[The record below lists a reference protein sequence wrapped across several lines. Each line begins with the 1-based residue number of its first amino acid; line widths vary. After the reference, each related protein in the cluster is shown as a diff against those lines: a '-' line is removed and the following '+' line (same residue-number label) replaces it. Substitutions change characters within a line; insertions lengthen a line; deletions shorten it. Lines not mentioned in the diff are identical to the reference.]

1 MEKIVVPGEMIWE
14 QEMRVPNTVVVD
26 GKTYATVLGMVRE
39 DRFIPLELVYRPKP
53 GDNLVGV
60 VTDVRHAG
68 YSVDVNLAH
77 GGFISSKF
85 SRVSFQQGD
94 LIFGRVKFA
103 DEVGNVDITDAK
115 RLPAGKLLNVPASK
129 VPRIIGKKSSMLNV
143 IRDGT
148 GCSTFVGNNG
158 YIWIGGKGNLQLALK
173 TIDFIIENAHK
184 HGLTDKVAE
193 YLNENGGNVTVPP
206 REEAAPAE
214 AAPAPVEEKAPE
226 PVKEAEEV
234 KPEEPVSGLDAPAEE
249 TPEPAKEPSTTDP
262 AKVSEGEPVME
273 PPRAEPP
280 EESDNPLMQGGSG
293 VPKKND
299 KIDVEEM

>member
-1 MEKIVVPGEMIWE
+1 MIWE
-14 QEMRVPNTVVVD
+14 QEMRVPNTVVVE

-53 GDNLVGV
+53 GDNVVGV

-68 YSVDVNLAH
+68 YSVDINLAH

-85 SRVSFQQGD
+85 TRVSFQQGD
-94 LIFGRVKFA
+94 LIFGRIKFA

-143 IRDGT
+143 VRDGT
-148 GCSTFVGNNG
+148 GCSIFVGNNG

-173 TIDFIIENAHK
+173 TIEFIIENAHK

-193 YLNENGGNVTVPP
+193 YLNEQGGNVTVPP
-206 REEAAPAE
+206 REEAPPAAPAE
-214 AAPAPVEEKAPE
+214 K
-226 PVKEAEEV
+226 AEEP
-234 KPEEPVSGLDAPAEE
+234 KAEEPVSGLDAPAEE
-249 TPEPAKEPSTTDP
+249 TPEPAKEPVTEDP

-280 EESDNPLMQGGSG
+280 EESDNPLMKGGAG
-293 VPKKND
+293 VPEKKD
-299 KIDVEEM
+299 KIDVEKM

>member
-1 MEKIVVPGEMIWE
+1 MIWE

-26 GKTYATVLGMVRE
+26 GKTYATVIGMVRE

-60 VTDVRHAG
+60 VTDVRHSG
-68 YSVDVNLAH
+68 YSVDINLPH

-85 SRVSFQQGD
+85 TRVSFQQGD
-94 LIFGRVKFA
+94 LIFGRIKFA

-115 RLPAGKLLNVPASK
+115 RLPAGKLVDVPASK

-148 GCSTFVGNNG
+148 GCSIFVGNNG

-173 TIDFIIENAHK
+173 TLDFIIENAHK

-193 YLNENGGNVTVPP
+193 YLNEHGGNVKVPP
-206 REEAAPAE
+206 REDAP
-214 AAPAPVEEKAPE
+214 PAPVERAPE
-226 PVKEAEEV
+226 PKA
-234 KPEEPVSGLDAPAEE
+234 EEPVSGLAAPAEE
-249 TPEPAKEPSTTDP
+249 TPEPAKEPITEDP
-262 AKVSEGEPVME
+262 AQVSEGEPVVE
-273 PPRAEPP
+273 PPRAEAP
-280 EESDNPLMQGGSG
+280 EESDNPLMKGGSG
-293 VPKKND
+293 VPEKKD

>member
-1 MEKIVVPGEMIWE
+1 MIWD
-14 QEMRVPNTVVVD
+14 QEMRVPNTIVVD

-53 GDNLVGV
+53 GDNVVGV

-68 YSVDVNLAH
+68 YSVDINLAN

-94 LIFGRVKFA
+94 LIFGRIKFA

-148 GCSTFVGNNG
+148 GCSIFVGNNG
-158 YIWIGGKGNLQLALK
+158 YIWIGGKGNLQLTLK
-173 TIDFIIENAHK
+173 TIDFIIGNAHK

-193 YLNENGGNVTVPP
+193 YLNENGGSVTVPP
-206 REEAAPAE
+206 REEAPPA
-214 AAPAPVEEKAPE
+214 APVEEHKA
-226 PVKEAEEV
+226 
-234 KPEEPVSGLDAPAEE
+234 EEPVSGLDAPAEE
-249 TPEPAKEPSTTDP
+249 TPEPAKEPVTEEP
-262 AKVSEGEPVME
+262 AEVSEGTPRDSAKENESQGVEEPVIEEAPM
-273 PPRAEPP
+273 AEAP
-280 EESDNPLMQGGSG
+280 EESDNPLMKGGSS
-293 VPKKND
+293 VPEEEKD

>member
-1 MEKIVVPGEMIWE
+1 MDI
-14 QEMRVPNTVVVD
+14 
-26 GKTYATVLGMVRE
+26 
-39 DRFIPLELVYRPKP
+39 
-53 GDNLVGV
+53 
-60 VTDVRHAG
+60 
-68 YSVDVNLAH
+68 NLAN

-94 LIFGRVKFA
+94 LIFGRIKFA

-115 RLPAGKLLNVPASK
+115 RLPAGKLVNVPASK

-148 GCSTFVGNNG
+148 GCSIFVGNNG

-193 YLNENGGNVTVPP
+193 YLNEHGGNVTVPP
-206 REEAAPAE
+206 REEAPAPAAE
-214 AAPAPVEEKAPE
+214 AAPVERAP
-226 PVKEAEEV
+226 
-234 KPEEPVSGLDAPAEE
+234 EPVSGLDAPAEE
-249 TPEPAKEPSTTDP
+249 TPKPAKEPVTENP
-262 AKVSEGEPVME
+262 AEVSEGEPV
-273 PPRAEPP
+273 AE
-280 EESDNPLMQGGSG
+280 EGKENPLMHSG
-293 VPKKND
+293 KSEEGEESQKENED

>member
-1 MEKIVVPGEMIWE
+1 MEKIVVPGEMIWD

-68 YSVDVNLAH
+68 YSVDINLAN

-94 LIFGRVKFA
+94 LIFGRIKFA

-115 RLPAGKLLNVPASK
+115 RLPAGKLVDVPASK

-148 GCSTFVGNNG
+148 GCSIFVGNNG

-173 TIDFIIENAHK
+173 TIDFIIGNVHK

-193 YLNENGGNVTVPP
+193 YLNEHGGNVTVPP
-206 REEAAPAE
+206 REDAPAE
-214 AAPAPVEEKAPE
+214 GRAPE
-226 PVKEAEEV
+226 PKEE
-234 KPEEPVSGLDAPAEE
+234 SGMDAPAEE
-249 TPEPAKEPSTTDP
+249 TPDP
-262 AKVSEGEPVME
+262 AEEPVTEDPAEVSEGEPV
-273 PPRAEPP
+273 AE
-280 EESDNPLMQGGSG
+280 EGKENPLMHSG
-293 VPKKND
+293 KSEKGEESQEESED